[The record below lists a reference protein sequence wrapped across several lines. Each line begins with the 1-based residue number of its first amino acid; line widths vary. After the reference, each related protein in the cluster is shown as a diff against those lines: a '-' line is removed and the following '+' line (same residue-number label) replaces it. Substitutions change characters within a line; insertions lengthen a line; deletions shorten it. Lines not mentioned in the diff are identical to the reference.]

1 MTKGDR
7 SCFAEQLTLKLFLL
21 FIDFRTFKIKLFGIF
36 SLFILTTGCPQMQ
49 MLPQI
54 EMPGESYSE
63 EFKELNKEEHTIL
76 QNLKKHIGFLAG
88 TLSERNMFVLKN
100 LESAAAYI
108 DKSFRAQGYKVSSHG
123 YLLQKGF
130 SRQTIVMDF
139 IRGISPSNFPSG
151 SKEHVARNIEVEV
164 PGDVYRDEIILVGAH
179 YDSVVGSP
187 GANDNATGTAGLLEI
202 GNLLSGKKL
211 KRTIRLVAFVNEEPP
226 FFATKN
232 MGSYVYAQRSRER
245 KENIRGMI
253 SLETLGYYSD
263 KKGSQK
269 YPFPL
274 GLFKPDTGN
283 FVAFV
288 SNLRSKTLLNDFVKR
303 FRDLVEF
310 PSDGVAFPQ
319 IIPGIGWSD
328 HWSFWKFDYP
338 AIMVT
343 DTALFRYPYYHSQG
357 DTPDKI
363 HYDRLARVVLGLSK
377 VIENLANEP
386 SSSHLQ

>member
-1 MTKGDR
+1 M
-7 SCFAEQLTLKLFLL
+7 
-21 FIDFRTFKIKLFGIF
+21 DFRTFKIKLFGIF
-36 SLFILTTGCPQMQ
+36 GLSILTTGCHPMQ

-88 TLSERNMFVLKN
+88 TLSERNMFVPKN

-123 YLLQKGF
+123 YLLQTGF

-139 IRGISPSNFPSG
+139 IRGISPSNVPPG
-151 SKEHVARNIEVEV
+151 SKEQVARNIEVEV

-211 KRTIRLVAFVNEEPP
+211 KRTVRLVAFVNEEPP

-274 GLFKPDTGN
+274 GLFKSDTGN

-328 HWSFWKFDYP
+328 HWSFWKVDYP

-343 DTALFRYPYYHSQG
+343 DTALFRYPHYHSQE

-377 VIENLANEP
+377 VIEDLANAP

>member
-1 MTKGDR
+1 M
-7 SCFAEQLTLKLFLL
+7 
-21 FIDFRTFKIKLFGIF
+21 DFRKFTIKLFSIF
-36 SLFILTTGCPQMQ
+36 GLFILTTGCPQIQ
-49 MLPQI
+49 
-54 EMPGESYSE
+54 MPGESYSQ
-63 EFKELNKEEHTIL
+63 EFKELNKEERVIR
-76 QNLKKHIGFLAG
+76 QNLKNHIGFLAG
-88 TLSERNMFVLKN
+88 TLGERNMFVPKN

-108 DKSFRAQGYKVSSHG
+108 DKSFHAQGYKVSSHG
-123 YLLQKGF
+123 YLLQ
-130 SRQTIVMDF
+130 T
-139 IRGISPSNFPSG
+139 G

-164 PGDVYRDEIILVGAH
+164 PGGVYRDEIVLIGAH
-179 YDSVVGSP
+179 YDSVIGSP

-245 KENIRGMI
+245 GENIRGMI
-253 SLETLGYYSD
+253 SLETLGCYSE

-283 FVAFV
+283 FIAFV
-288 SNLRSKTLLNDFVKR
+288 SNLRSKTLLNDFIKR
-303 FRDLVEF
+303 FRNLVEF

-319 IIPGIGWSD
+319 IIRGISWSD
-328 HWSFWKFDYP
+328 HRSFWKFNYP

-343 DTALFRYPYYHSQG
+343 DTALFRYPHYHSWE

-363 HYDRLARVVLGLSK
+363 HYDHLARVVLGLSK
-377 VIENLANEP
+377 VIEDLANEP
-386 SSSHLQ
+386 SSPNL

>member
-1 MTKGDR
+1 MVG
-7 SCFAEQLTLKLFLL
+7 KLASGVFLQIPVVIKIL
-21 FIDFRTFKIKLFGIF
+21 LSLNRFMDFRTHIIKLFGIF

-49 MLPQI
+49 M
-54 EMPGESYSE
+54 PGESYSE
-63 EFKELNKEEHTIL
+63 EFKELNKEERTIL
-76 QNLKKHIGFLAG
+76 QSLKKHITFLAG
-88 TLSERNMFVLKN
+88 TLGQRNMFFPKN

-108 DKSFRAQGYKVSSHG
+108 EKSFRAQGYKVSSHG
-123 YLLQKGF
+123 YILQKGF
-130 SRQTIVMDF
+130 S
-139 IRGISPSNFPSG
+139 SLPSG
-151 SKEHVARNIEVEV
+151 SKEYVPRNIEAEI
-164 PGDVYRDEIILVGAH
+164 PGDVYRDEIVLVGAH
-179 YDSVVGSP
+179 YDSVIGSP

-245 KENIRGMI
+245 QENIIGMI

-283 FVAFV
+283 FIGFV
-288 SNLRSKTLLNDFVKR
+288 SNLRSKPFLNDFIKR

-328 HWSFWKFDYP
+328 HRSFWKFGYP

-343 DTALFRYPYYHSQG
+343 DTALFRYPYYHSPE

-363 HYDRLARVVLGLSK
+363 HYDRLARVVSGLLK
-377 VIENLANEP
+377 VIEVLANEP
-386 SSSHLQ
+386 SSSNF

>member
-1 MTKGDR
+1 MVG
-7 SCFAEQLTLKLFLL
+7 KLASGVFLQIPVVIKIL
-21 FIDFRTFKIKLFGIF
+21 LSLNRFMDFRTHIIKLFGIF

-49 MLPQI
+49 M
-54 EMPGESYSE
+54 PGESYSE
-63 EFKELNKEEHTIL
+63 EFKELNKEERTIL
-76 QNLKKHIGFLAG
+76 QSLKKHIAFLAG
-88 TLSERNMFVLKN
+88 TLGQRNMFFPKN

-108 DKSFRAQGYKVSSHG
+108 EKSFRAQGYKVSSHG
-123 YLLQKGF
+123 YILQKGF
-130 SRQTIVMDF
+130 S
-139 IRGISPSNFPSG
+139 SLPSG
-151 SKEHVARNIEVEV
+151 SKEHVPRNIEAEI
-164 PGDVYRDEIILVGAH
+164 PGDVYRDEIVLVGAH
-179 YDSVVGSP
+179 YDSVIGSP

-202 GNLLSGKKL
+202 GNFLSGKKL

-245 KENIRGMI
+245 QENIIGMI

-283 FVAFV
+283 FIGFV
-288 SNLRSKTLLNDFVKR
+288 SNLRSKPFLNDFIKR

-328 HWSFWKFDYP
+328 HRSFWKFGYP

-343 DTALFRYPYYHSQG
+343 DTALFRYPYYHSPE

-363 HYDRLARVVLGLSK
+363 HHDRLARVVSGLLK
-377 VIENLANEP
+377 VIEVLANEP
-386 SSSHLQ
+386 SSSNF

>member
-1 MTKGDR
+1 
-7 SCFAEQLTLKLFLL
+7 
-21 FIDFRTFKIKLFGIF
+21 
-36 SLFILTTGCPQMQ
+36 
-49 MLPQI
+49 
-54 EMPGESYSE
+54 
-63 EFKELNKEEHTIL
+63 
-76 QNLKKHIGFLAG
+76 LA
-88 TLSERNMFVLKN
+88 SFPKN

-108 DKSFRAQGYKVSSHG
+108 EKSFRAQGYKVSSHG
-123 YLLQKGF
+123 YILQKGF
-130 SRQTIVMDF
+130 S
-139 IRGISPSNFPSG
+139 SLPSG
-151 SKEHVARNIEVEV
+151 SKEHVPRNIEAEI
-164 PGDVYRDEIILVGAH
+164 PGDVYRDEIVLVGAH
-179 YDSVVGSP
+179 YDSVIGSP

-245 KENIRGMI
+245 QENIIGMI

-283 FVAFV
+283 FIGFV
-288 SNLRSKTLLNDFVKR
+288 SNLRSKPFLNDFIKR

-328 HWSFWKFDYP
+328 HRSFWKFGYP

-343 DTALFRYPYYHSQG
+343 DTALFRYPYYHSPE

-363 HYDRLARVVLGLSK
+363 HYDRLARVVSGLLK
-377 VIENLANEP
+377 VIEVLANEP
-386 SSSHLQ
+386 SSSNF